1 MLAHLEWIEKAENDD
16 EVLGRRADKEQIISR
31 WKQHATGRALL
42 ENTDEG
48 EYGYHHLINIHV
60 SQCFSCEEIAIW
72 RYDTLLY
79 PPSRYEIEPNA
90 DMDDDIRSDFD
101 EARTI
106 LDLSPRGAAALLR
119 LCIQKLCKQLG
130 ETGENINADIASL
143 VKKGLDTEIQ
153 RALDIVRV
161 VGNEAVHPGAMD
173 LKDDRETAAKLFE
186 LVNLIA
192 YDRITRPKSVA
203 ALFSTLPPDKI
214 AGIENR
220 DGKVTK

>member
-1 MLAHLEWIEKAENDD
+1 MPFLATLEWIEEAEND
-16 EVLGRRADKEQIISR
+16 EVLCRRPDKEELISR
-31 WKQHATGRALL
+31 WKRHAAGRALL
-42 ENTDEG
+42 ERTDQG
-48 EYGYHHLINIHV
+48 DYGFHHLINVNV
-60 SQCFSCEEIAIW
+60 SRCFSCEEIAIW

-79 PPSRYEIEPNA
+79 PPRRYEIEPNA

-130 ETGENINADIASL
+130 ETGKDINADIASL

-173 LKDDRETAAKLFE
+173 LKDGRETAAKLFE
-186 LVNLIA
+186 LCK
-192 YDRITRPKSVA
+192 Y
-203 ALFSTLPPDKI
+203 TLRM
-214 AGIENR
+214 IE
-220 DGKVTK
+220 